1 MDLEEDENL
10 YMVVYRNVQMA
21 GVLEA
26 FVPGIGRFV
35 GFTELF
41 VFKDDITCV
50 DTMLYSDNTV
60 CKVTLIYNLTNHEEV
75 YNILSNIN
83 INVVED

>member
-1 MDLEEDENL
+1 MDLQDDENL
-10 YMVVYRNVQMA
+10 YMVAYRNMQMA

-35 GFTELF
+35 GFIELF

-50 DTMLYSDNTV
+50 DTMLYSDNMV
-60 CKVTLIYNLTNHEEV
+60 CKVTLIYNLTTHEEV
-75 YNILSNIN
+75 YNVLSDMDIN
-83 INVVED
+83 LVED